1 MEKVANPND
10 AGRDTTSKT
19 IPFFRWIPYA
29 IAACLMILGISQ
41 ARQIAGLKSQLLAA
55 REDAVRLR
63 ESNAFIGLRL
73 ATLEVKDAAYASSQ
87 IMVAWDPY
95 QHRGVV
101 AIQNLPVPPAG
112 HDYQLWVLDPGAEAP
127 FSGGLMPGPGPFPFA
142 VKPVSTP
149 SPGFAI
155 SLEPG
160 GGQPELTGPILF
172 AVAPGA

>member
-1 MEKVANPND
+1 MEKVDNPKED
-10 AGRDTTSKT
+10 ARTRSNTL
-19 IPFFRWIPYA
+19 PFYHWVPCV
-29 IAACLMILGISQ
+29 IAACLMILGLSQ

-73 ATLEVKDAAYASSQ
+73 ATLEAKDPAYAAAT
-87 IMVAWDPY
+87 ILVAWDPY

-101 AIQNLPVPPAG
+101 AIQNLPAPPAG
-112 HDYQLWVLDPGAEAP
+112 HDYQLWVLDPGAQAP
-127 FSGGLMPGPGPFPFA
+127 ISAGLMPGAGPFPFA

-160 GGQPELTGPILF
+160 GGRPEPTGPILF